1 MILSPDEAANILKV
15 ATNAYHKINRKPTF
29 LDTTNFDEKAN
40 GILVEMW
47 QDDDRNECGIL
58 CLLQPVEEYN
68 ALTSSNLNRIGKL
81 ATCNFL
87 SLLK

>member
-40 GILVEMW
+40 GILVEM
-47 QDDDRNECGIL
+47 
-58 CLLQPVEEYN
+58 
-68 ALTSSNLNRIGKL
+68 
-81 ATCNFL
+81 
-87 SLLK
+87 